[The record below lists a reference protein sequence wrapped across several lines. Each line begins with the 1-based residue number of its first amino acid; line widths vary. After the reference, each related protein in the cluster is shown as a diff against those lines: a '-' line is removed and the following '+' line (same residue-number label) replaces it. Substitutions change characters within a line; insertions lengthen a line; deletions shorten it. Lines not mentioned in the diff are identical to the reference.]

1 MDVVASVQTAIVS
14 IRTDSIREA
23 IAMAWLFWSIVAA
36 AAILASLVVA
46 TNQRPGARR
55 GSARRF
61 GGPPAQHA

>member
-1 MDVVASVQTAIVS
+1 
-14 IRTDSIREA
+14 
-23 IAMAWLFWSIVAA
+23 MAWLFWSIVAA